1 MDNLKVVLVGDG
13 GVGKSCLLIAHTTGS
28 FPGDYVPTAFDSYC
42 QNLMYQGRPTSIS
55 FWDTAGQEDYDRLR
69 PLSYPQ
75 TDAFLLCFSASSPTS
90 LRNVTEKWIPE
101 LRRFCPNT
109 PIILVANKTDLSD
122 DSCEWREEA
131 RKMARSQGL
140 QNFCETSALQG
151 QGVEEC
157 FQATLTAA
165 TMSLRS
171 RRHSS
176 RAKKGISSFK
186 FDFFGLFSQS
196 AQDSRQAAE
205 LPVYEDVGPQLPPAP
220 KAPWILIG
228 GSTIGSD
235 WATMLDCA

>member
-1 MDNLKVVLVGDG
+1 
-13 GVGKSCLLIAHTTGS
+13 
-28 FPGDYVPTAFDSYC
+28 
-42 QNLMYQGRPTSIS
+42 
-55 FWDTAGQEDYDRLR
+55 
-69 PLSYPQ
+69 
-75 TDAFLLCFSASSPTS
+75 
-90 LRNVTEKWIPE
+90 
-101 LRRFCPNT
+101 
-109 PIILVANKTDLSD
+109 
-122 DSCEWREEA
+122 
-131 RKMARSQGL
+131 MARSQGL

-176 RAKKGISSFK
+176 RAKKGISSIK

-235 WATMLDCA
+235 WATMLEEAAAHDDDDNNNKDDDKEDSASLSLKLVVSRAGAWVLCLWCAWCERVWSNLRS